1 MEKLRSKKM
10 TVSQGTMAM
19 ERKKWIMI
27 REISDEHVAQL
38 YGAYNCDLQN
48 NKHANA
54 CIISCSNQR
63 ITLLVR

>member
-10 TVSQGTMAM
+10 TVSQGTMAT

-27 REISDEHVAQL
+27 RELSDEHVAQL

-54 CIISCSNQR
+54 
-63 ITLLVR
+63 